1 MLHVFEHH
9 DERVSVYTHSV
20 EFNDV
25 VVLQVSQQLCLPLE
39 VLSCR
44 QVGIFQCLKGKIK
57 SQMDTLRKGKHNNKM
72 DGWVILS

>member
-9 DERVSVYTHSV
+9 DERVSVHTHSV

-25 VVLQVSQQLCLPLE
+25 VMLQVGQQLCLPLE

-44 QVGIFQCLKGKIK
+44 QVGIFQCLTGKIN
-57 SQMDTLRKGKHNNKM
+57 SQIYTFRKDKR
-72 DGWVILS
+72 